1 MVSWTPHLLYLF
13 MFVQRAAFVWNLWAS
28 EWEAEWPGACCTSHT
43 SRSAKGGLMSSDRS
57 VAMTKATSQKAL
69 DSGKPQP
76 TTNPNWSKCIDL
88 LTALPKASLTSLLG
102 SFVSLK
108 WCLLRRSASHIPFHF
123 AQCFAQRSWLLI
135 RLLQLSWYIRYS
147 YYCACCLSIDVEAR
161 QVEQLHKLGWILS
174 FKRERIKKVSDSQ
187 TPLFAELQG

>member
-28 EWEAEWPGACCTSHT
+28 EREAEWSRACCTKHT
-43 SRSAKGGLMSSDRS
+43 SWSVKGGLRSSDRWPNQHS
-57 VAMTKATSQKAL
+57 RRH
-69 DSGKPQP
+69 SGKPQL
-76 TTNPNWSKCIDL
+76 TTNPKWSKCIDL
-88 LTALPKASLTSLLG
+88 LTALPKASVTSLLG